1 MLSRVAESI
10 YWISRYIERAEN
22 VARFIDVNLQLTV
35 DDPLGFEQQWLP
47 LVYTTGDDEAFRE
60 RYREP
65 TPESVVHFLTFDT
78 ENPNSIIR
86 SVRAARENARTVRE
100 IISSEMW
107 LALNRFNMM
116 VGSAAASRTPVLES
130 HDFFGQVKLASQTF
144 AGITNSTMTHGEP
157 WHWCRVGRQLERA
170 DKTSRILDVKYYML
184 LRSVE
189 DVGTAF
195 DDLQWAAVL
204 RSASAFE
211 MYRKRHGRISVP
223 RLVQFLMLDRE
234 FPRAVLYCL
243 TVARNALHAISGTPL
258 GTFRHP
264 PEKLLGQLCSELAYA
279 TVDELIGHGMHEYI
293 DDLQQRINRV
303 GEGILESFFA
313 LRAPDQIH
321 A

>member
-35 DDPLGFEQQWLP
+35 DTPEGFEQQWLP
-47 LVYTTGDDEAFRE
+47 LVFTTGDEEAFRE
-60 RYREP
+60 RHQEP

-86 SVRAARENARTVRE
+86 SIRAARESARTVRE

-116 VGSAAASRTPVLES
+116 VSSAAASRTPVLDR
-130 HDFFGQVKLASQTF
+130 HQFFSEVKLASQTF
-144 AGITNSTMTHGEP
+144 AGITNSTMTHGES
-157 WHWCRVGRQLERA
+157 WHWCRLGRQLERA
-170 DKTSRILDVKYYML
+170 DKTSRILDVKYFML
-184 LRSVE
+184 LRSVD

-195 DDLQWAAVL
+195 DELQWAAVL

-211 MYRKRHGRISVP
+211 MYRKRYGRISVP
-223 RLVQFLMLDRE
+223 KLVQFLMLDRE

-243 TVARNALHAISGTPL
+243 TVARDALHAISGTPL

-264 PEKLLGQLCSELAYA
+264 PEKLLGQICSELAYA
-279 TVDELIGHGMHEYI
+279 TVEELVENGLHEFI
-293 DDLQQRINRV
+293 DDLQSRINRV
-303 GEGILESFFA
+303 GKGISESFFA
-313 LRAPDQIH
+313 LRVPE
-321 A
+321 